1 MPAEM
6 KKTIVITDY
15 GFPDVATERA
25 LLEEQ
30 GWHLTAGHCTTPEE
44 VIALGRTADALMVQW
59 APVTREVIDQLEKC
73 ELIVRYGIGL
83 DNLDLEAARQKGI
96 PVCNVPDYCTHEVAD
111 HAVSLAFALARQLGT
126 TDRLVRQGV
135 WKITPP
141 VAMPPFREMTF
152 ATMGYGRIA
161 REVLARASAFGFR
174 TAFYDPFVDAA
185 AGREDLRFADKEEL
199 FRAADII
206 SLHLP
211 LTGDTRHIIDREA
224 LALMKP
230 AAIVVN
236 TARGALVDTVAL
248 AAALDAGTIGAAG
261 LDVLEQEPPEVSHPL
276 LQCANAILTSHTAWY
291 SASSVPALQRMAAE
305 EVIRGLTGR
314 PLHSRVG

>member
-1 MPAEM
+1 M

-15 GFPDVATERA
+15 GFPDVAIERT

-30 GWHLTAGHCTTPEE
+30 GWSLVAGHCTTPEE

-59 APVTREVIDQLEKC
+59 APVTRKVIDQLEKC

-111 HAVSLAFALARQLGT
+111 HAVSLALALARQLGT

-152 ATMGYGRIA
+152 ATLGYGRIA
-161 REVLARASAFGFR
+161 REVLARAAAFGFS
-174 TAFYDPFVDAA
+174 TAFYDPFVEEAA
-185 AGREDLRFADKEEL
+185 AGSKDVRFADKQDL
-199 FRAADII
+199 FRTADII

-211 LTGDTRHIIDREA
+211 LTGDTRHIIGSEA
-224 LALMKP
+224 LAVMKP
-230 AAIVVN
+230 TAIVVN
-236 TARGALVDTVAL
+236 TARGGLVDTVAL
-248 AAALDAGTIGAAG
+248 AAALDAGTLGAAG
-261 LDVLEQEPPEVSHPL
+261 LDVLEQEPPEASHPL

-291 SASSVPALQRMAAE
+291 SASSVPALQRMATE
-305 EVIRGLTGR
+305 EVIRGLTGG